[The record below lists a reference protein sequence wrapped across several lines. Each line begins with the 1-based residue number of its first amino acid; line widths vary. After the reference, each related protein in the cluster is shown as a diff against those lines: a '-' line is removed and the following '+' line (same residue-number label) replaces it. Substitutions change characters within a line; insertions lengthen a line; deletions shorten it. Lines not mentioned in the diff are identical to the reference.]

1 MRRPL
6 AALLLGAVSLAA
18 LVPVAAGATELPKM
32 PFTSSRKPVLKLAC
46 DVVRHD
52 GAPAV
57 SCSWSTPPS
66 PVADVA
72 TTDAVRPAPY
82 VYRLGRVGRGGRTV
96 VYKGGD
102 TSFVDTTVEPGK
114 KYGYRVQAF
123 NANERPVAGSKMV
136 RIAVPD
142 PGPDH
147 LRFSCAAEERTVT
160 SSAGPAVACK
170 WSPSDRK
177 TLDHYRLFRL
187 DLNAKDWRQVIYRGG
202 ETSFVDEKVQAGHR
216 YKYLV
221 QAVDRA
227 GRVIGTSDVAD
238 VAVPPVVIVD
248 PPTPVEPVCR
258 KAVADTANTVVA
270 KCRPVAP
277 APKPAPRPEP
287 KPEPQPQPKPA
298 PTPEPKPEPTPEP
311 KPRPLPVPNPE
322 PTPVPAPKPLPVPAR
337 MKLAC
342 ALQRFDST
350 TNAGTTDATAKYA
363 PTSPVVV
370 CEWAAPSDLK
380 VAGYRLW
387 RADRPEGTKQVIFK
401 TVDPGEMNTG
411 RFVDRT
417 VSEGHGYLYMVQAV
431 DADGRVVAQSDGV
444 AVSFPATADAA

>member
-18 LVPVAAGATELPKM
+18 LVPVAAGATELPKV
-32 PFTSSRKPVLKLAC
+32 PFTGARKPALKLAC

-66 PVADVA
+66 AA
-72 TTDAVRPAPY
+72 AVSDTPAPF

-123 NANERPVAGSKMV
+123 NANERPVAGSKLV
-136 RIAVPD
+136 RVAVPD

-160 SSAGPAVACK
+160 SSLVRPAVGCK
-170 WSPSDRK
+170 WSPSERK
-177 TLDHYRLFRL
+177 ALDHYRLFRL

-221 QAVDRA
+221 QAVDA
-227 GRVIGTSDVAD
+227 KGRVIGTSDVAD
-238 VAVPPVVIVD
+238 VAVPPVVIV
-248 PPTPVEPVCR
+248 
-258 KAVADTANTVVA
+258 
-270 KCRPVAP
+270 RPVAP
-277 APKPAPRPEP
+277 APKPAPRPGP

-298 PTPEPKPEPTPEP
+298 PTPEPKPEPLPEP
-311 KPRPLPVPNPE
+311 KPRPLPVPQPEPKPE
-322 PTPVPAPKPLPVPAR
+322 PTPVPVPAPKPLPVPAR

-342 ALQRFDST
+342 APQRFDAT
-350 TNAGTTDATAKYA
+350 TTDNTAKFA
-363 PTSPVVV
+363 PTGPVVV

-401 TVDPGEMNTG
+401 TADPGEMNTG

-444 AVSFPATADAA
+444 AVSFPATAGAA